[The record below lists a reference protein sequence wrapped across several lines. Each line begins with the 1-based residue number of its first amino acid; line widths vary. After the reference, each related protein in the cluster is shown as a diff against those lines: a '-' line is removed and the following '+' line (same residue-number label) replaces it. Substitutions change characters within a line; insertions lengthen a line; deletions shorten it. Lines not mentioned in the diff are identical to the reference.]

1 MSKSYR
7 AAGGAP
13 PPPGGGGGG
22 GGPVLFA
29 PGGTPGGDSPEPPAE
44 AGGAG
49 DGATGPRGGSWG
61 QRFAQQE
68 LAAWRPIMRPWHYA
82 AVLFVGGA
90 AMLAT
95 GVSCLRSTRG
105 LTEIRWDYSAFPA
118 FGSVGTTAA
127 NKFNLL
133 RSGNGTGWLMQHS
146 VAVPSDMQ
154 PPINVYYRVS
164 GVFQNYRRYTKSR
177 SSKQMRGPTKS
188 GEQPLKASEL
198 ALCAPQ
204 LYETGEPNARLPQ
217 DGLVLPCGLQ
227 AWSFFNDTF
236 QIRKV
241 VSGEGQSVPVD
252 MNFNNIAW
260 SADQQ
265 LYGNIS
271 AENFNTL
278 PAYRGG
284 KAMQEEVWQS
294 DPDGSGGSNLQP
306 LRGGQALEEDVWEST
321 TLQQN
326 EDFHVWMRLGIKPTV
341 QKLYGV
347 IEEPLR
353 AGQELKIFGF
363 NRFNSYEYGGR
374 KELILS
380 EQNFLGSAKD
390 GSRFLGYAYCTVG
403 ILASLA
409 GLALQ
414 FAFCIQP
421 RRFGDISYLSWN
433 REGAR

>member
-13 PPPGGGGGG
+13 SPPGEGNGG
-22 GGPVLFA
+22 LASFA
-29 PGGTPGGDSPEPPAE
+29 PGGSTWGIAGGDPPEPPAE
-44 AGGAG
+44 EAGGAG
-49 DGATGPRGGSWG
+49 GAGPRGGSWG

-68 LAAWRPIMRPWHYA
+68 LAAWRPIMRPWQYA
-82 AVLFVGGA
+82 AVLFVGGV

-95 GVSCLRSTRG
+95 GVSCLQSTRA
-105 LTEIRWDYSAFPA
+105 LREIRWDYSAFPA
-118 FGSVGTTAA
+118 FGVGTTARE
-127 NKFNLL
+127 KYNLL
-133 RSGNGTGWLMQHS
+133 RTGDGAGWLMEHS
-146 VAVPSDMQ
+146 VAVPADMQ

-188 GEQPLKASEL
+188 GEQPLQASEL
-198 ALCAPQ
+198 AQCAPQ
-204 LYETGEPNARLPQ
+204 LYETGEPNARLPN

-241 VSGEGQSVPVD
+241 VAGQGQSVPVD
-252 MNFNNIAW
+252 MNFDNIAW
-260 SADQQ
+260 KADRQ

-271 AENFNTL
+271 AENFNAL
-278 PAYRGG
+278 PPYRGG

-306 LRGGQALEEDVWEST
+306 LRGGQVQGEDTWEST
-321 TLQQN
+321 TLRQN
-326 EDFHVWMRLGIKPTV
+326 EDFHVWMRLGITPSV

-353 AGQELKIFGF
+353 KGQELKIFGF
-363 NRFNSYEYGGR
+363 NRYNSYEYGGR

-390 GSRFLGYAYCTVG
+390 GARFLGYAYCVVG

-409 GLALQ
+409 GAGFQ
-414 FAFCIQP
+414 FAFCLQP

-433 REGAR
+433 REGTR